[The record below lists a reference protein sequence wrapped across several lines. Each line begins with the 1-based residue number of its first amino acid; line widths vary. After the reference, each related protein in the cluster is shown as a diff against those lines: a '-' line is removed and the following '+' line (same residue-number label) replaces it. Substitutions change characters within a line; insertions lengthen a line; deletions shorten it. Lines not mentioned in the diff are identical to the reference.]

1 EINFQVVQLEDGSY
15 QLINPFEDLTS
26 VIENL
31 NATLKNTSTQINII
45 IWSIQQIGN
54 ALTNII
60 EDYKAVFEP
69 APEKETGQTLN
80 YAKTL
85 ENWKNYDENV
95 KKLKALQTQLALTET
110 AATVSMG
117 TIGALIGG
125 LLGGPLGALLG
136 GALGVLGGQ
145 AIGEATTEEVRKQ
158 IEELQAQLKVTFQE
172 LANALGTSIGSVATA
187 LERAFSA
194 DTYEEFLNNFSDS
207 LEDMTKTALIRAFL
221 ASETMQPLLENL
233 SNAITLA
240 VLDGVLSP
248 EELEV
253 LKQLESQV
261 TDVAKPFFDALIQL
275 FPPTTAGT
283 GTIENQTVGGIVRS
297 SISEQT
303 GGMLVGLM
311 NSLNLVTQDIRDILK
326 NGTVN
331 VYVVNATDY
340 ARYTTESGR

>member
-1 EINFQVVQLEDGSY
+1 M
-15 QLINPFEDLTS
+15 
-26 VIENL
+26 
-31 NATLKNTSTQINII
+31 
-45 IWSIQQIGN
+45 
-54 ALTNII
+54 
-60 EDYKAVFEP
+60 FEP
-69 APEKETGQTLN
+69 APEKQAGQTLN

-85 ENWKNYDENV
+85 ENWRNYDENV
-95 KKLKALQTQLALTET
+95 KKLKDLQMQLALTET
-110 AATVSMG
+110 TATVSLG
-117 TIGALIGG
+117 AIGALVGG

-145 AIGEATTEEVRKQ
+145 AIGEAITGDVRKQ

-172 LANALGTSIGSVATA
+172 LANALGTSIDSVASA

-253 LKQLESQV
+253 LKQLQSQL
-261 TDVAKPFFDALIQL
+261 TETAKPFFEALMQL
-275 FPPTTAGT
+275 FPALPETAGT
-283 GTIENQTVGGIVRS
+283 GTIERQTVGGIVRS